1 MSCAKL
7 SRPARSRPCRRTS
20 PIPPCAASAA
30 SSARVGEGSASQ
42 PSSSLQPFQPLALAA
57 SPTCSARQSGSRLS
71 PCRRGPTPS
80 PSPCPRS
87 SASPSSPSSTTFCP
101 VTMCIRARLPMHS
114 QRQCYLCSDT
124 SCKSTKKSTNKAAA
138 VLFLH
143 FSSLTHIFFLKT
155 LCRLNSFL

>member
-20 PIPPCAASAA
+20 PSPPCAASAA
-30 SSARVGEGSASQ
+30 SNARVGEGNRSWPFSASC
-42 PSSSLQPFQPLALAA
+42 PSQSLASADLPMPSVRSSG
-57 SPTCSARQSGSRLS
+57 TRLS
-71 PCRRGPTPS
+71 PCRRGPMPS
-80 PSPCPRS
+80 HSPCPRS

-124 SCKSTKKSTNKAAA
+124 SCKSTKESTIKAAA

-143 FSSLTHIFFLKT
+143 FFFALTHIFP
-155 LCRLNSFL
+155 